1 MNASLWRQKWG
12 DIVTTGSVF
21 EQSCLFL
28 AAWCLLDWHLLVV
41 RSLKSP
47 WRHSISW
54 SSRNGLCQVHIGR
67 CYSIHQVHIHCSLEK
82 LISTPLVAS
91 TSSHF
96 KAKKSWPTWKHHFQG
111 WILWSRWQ
119 EKLAKFTSFH
129 EAEVLK
135 ITTAQAT
142 PKKTTSQDHG
152 SPPLSCAS
160 SFISKLAT
168 APSWQLVLC

>member
-12 DIVTTGSVF
+12 DTVTTGSVF

-54 SSRNGLCQVHIGR
+54 PSRNGLCQVYIGR
-67 CYSIHQVHIHCSLEK
+67 CYSVHQDISSLEK
-82 LISTPLVAS
+82 LISTPLVPS

-96 KAKKSWPTWKHHFQG
+96 KAKKSWPT
-111 WILWSRWQ
+111 WQ

-142 PKKTTSQDHG
+142 SKKTTSQDHS
-152 SPPLSCAS
+152 SPLLSCAS

-168 APSWQLVLC
+168 APSRQLVLC